1 MLPPHLIATPAAPL
15 QISDK
20 VNQALALL
28 DDLKVS
34 SWPVVK
40 ESVYT
45 GLISEEVLMDADA
58 NQTLDSLQYDLRP
71 YRALSTD
78 HYLGAAGLMSER
90 QLDVLPVTTPDGEY
104 LGVIMMQAML
114 QQMAT
119 LSGAATPGAM
129 VVLEMDPIDFSPGE
143 ISRLIETNDAQ
154 IRQLN
159 TQIDEQTGRIMV
171 TIRINKQEI
180 SDIIATFQRYD
191 YRVAYFVGEEQYENE
206 LRRNYH
212 HLLHYIEM

>member
-15 QISDK
+15 QMEDTVETAMAI
-20 VNQALALL
+20 LE
-28 DDLKVS
+28 DLKVS
-34 SWPVVK
+34 GWPVVK
-40 ESVYT
+40 ESVYA
-45 GLISEEVLMDADA
+45 GLITEEVL
-58 NQTLDSLQYDLRP
+58 LDSEGSKSMGALQYDFKPFRISSGEHFLK
-71 YRALSTD
+71 
-78 HYLGAAGLMSER
+78 AAGLMSER

-104 LGVIMMQAML
+104 LGVVMMQAML
-114 QQMAT
+114 QQMAI
-119 LSGAATPGAM
+119 LNGAAMPGAM
-129 VVLEMDPIDFSPGE
+129 VVLEMNPADFSPGE

-159 TQIDEQTGRIMV
+159 TQMDEQTGRILV
-171 TIRINKQEI
+171 TIRINRQEI

>member
-1 MLPPHLIATPAAPL
+1 MLPPLLIATPAAPL
-15 QISDK
+15 QLSDK
-20 VNQALALL
+20 VYQALSILE
-28 DDLKVS
+28 DLKVS
-34 SWPVVK
+34 SWPVVN
-40 ESVYT
+40 ESVYM
-45 GLISEEVLMDADA
+45 GLITEEVLMDADA
-58 NQTLDSLQYDLRP
+58 DHTIDTLKYELRP
-71 YRALSTD
+71 FKVLNTD
-78 HYLGAAGLMSER
+78 HYLNAAGLMSDR
-90 QLDVLPVTTPDGEY
+90 QLDVLPVTTPDGEF
-104 LGVIMMQAML
+104 LGVVMMQAML
-114 QQMAT
+114 LQLT
-119 LSGAATPGAM
+119 RLVGAASPGAL

-159 TQIDEQTGRIMV
+159 TQIDEHTGRMIV
-171 TIRINKQEI
+171 TIRINKQEV